1 MLVLQHNNLKASE
14 WAGIRRELALALKK
28 AAPKPVEGDAAA
40 AATISDPSETVNI
53 QIIQTG
59 IFSAALRVA
68 EFFRPATTSTDDPAA
83 TTAHALSEAAY
94 KSARPSK
101 RSLRK
106 AGLRGRA
113 AKHIKKSTPL
123 HRLLKG
129 PIAVLTFPSVEP
141 SQLATALKIVA
152 PTQGSSSAFPAPR
165 RKDAP
170 GYYEPAVQA
179 GLQKL
184 LLLGARVDGKVVD
197 QLGVR
202 HVGGLPG
209 LEGLR
214 AQLVGVLSSAGM
226 GLTSALESASRSVW
240 YNLEAR
246 RLDMEEQA
254 KPKEEGVAMPEA
266 GTEPGAETK
275 SEGEVKA

>member
-28 AAPKPVEGDAAA
+28 TAPKPAEGDTTTAAA
-40 AATISDPSETVNI
+40 MPDPSETVNI

-59 IFSAALRVA
+59 IFSAALRVT
-68 EFFRPATTSTDDPAA
+68 EFFRPAEGADTTE
-83 TTAHALSEAAY
+83 HALSEAAY

-129 PIAVLTFPSVEP
+129 PIAVLTFPSVSP

-152 PTQGSSSAFPAPR
+152 PTQGSGSAFPAPR

-197 QLGVR
+197 QVGVR

-246 RLDMEEQA
+246 RMDMEEQA
-254 KPKEEGVAMPEA
+254 KPKEDVVQEPVAPEA
-266 GTEPGAETK
+266 K
-275 SEGEVKA
+275 SEEAKA